1 MTNDV
6 KVAPSVPAQP
16 VKRRRKI
23 ASLDRRKARAGWIF
37 VLPFIIG
44 FVLIY
49 LPMLADSVTASFMQ
63 QERVDLDPQF
73 VGFDNYIKA
82 FTVYSDS
89 DKVTFLQTL
98 LTGLSAL
105 AFDLPAILLFSL
117 FMAVMLNQKMAG
129 RAFFRAIFF
138 MPVVISTGIVAAN
151 NANITMM
158 DTSGMDTGAGLEEEE
173 GSGGLIN
180 ITDIEGLFA
189 NMAVGQELVQY
200 VVTMINNIFNIVNR
214 SGVQMLIFLAA
225 LQSIS
230 PAIYE
235 SCKIDGATSW
245 ETFWKITFPMIS
257 PMILVNAIY
266 TIIDSFTDQSNT
278 VMKYINSAY
287 NLQFEGANGKQV
299 MGANMATAM
308 SWTYFMI
315 VVLIVALIT
324 AIMSAFVFY
333 SRKND

>member
-1 MTNDV
+1 MNDTAV
-6 KVAPSVPAQP
+6 KP
-16 VKRRRKI
+16 VKRRKI

-49 LPMLADSVTASFMQ
+49 LPMLFDSISSSFMQ
-63 QERVDLDPQF
+63 RENVRVDPVF
-73 VGFDNYIKA
+73 VGFENYIKA

-89 DKVTFLQTL
+89 KNVTFLQVL
-98 LTGLSAL
+98 LEGLTTL
-105 AFDLPAILLFSL
+105 AFDLPAIILFSL

-138 MPVVISTGIVAAN
+138 MPVIISTGIVASN
-151 NANITMM
+151 NATGLAIN
-158 DTSGMDTGAGLEEEE
+158 TSQGIDSGAGLEEEE
-173 GSGGLIN
+173 GGLVN
-180 ITDIEGLFA
+180 AMDLQALFS
-189 NMAVGQELVQY
+189 NMAVGQELVAY

-257 PMILVNAIY
+257 PMILVNSVY
-266 TIIDSFTDQSNT
+266 TIIDSFTDQNNKVMTYIDSVFGKT
-278 VMKYINSAY
+278 V
-287 NLQFEGANGKQV
+287 GGVNGDPI
-299 MGANMATAM
+299 ATAM

-315 VVLIVALIT
+315 VVLVVALIA